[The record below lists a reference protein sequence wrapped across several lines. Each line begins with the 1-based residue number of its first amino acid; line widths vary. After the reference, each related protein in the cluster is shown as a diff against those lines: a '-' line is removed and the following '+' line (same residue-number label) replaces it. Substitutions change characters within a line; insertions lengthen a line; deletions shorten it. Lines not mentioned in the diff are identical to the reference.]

1 MGTAPKG
8 LGKGLEALFAQ
19 SGAYEG
25 HQDKLQ
31 LQMLHIDSLQ
41 PNPSQPRK
49 TFAQESLQELAQSIT
64 NQGLLQPILACRQ
77 PGDALYRIVAGE
89 RRWRACKLADLQQIP
104 VIVADLDPGQSMLL
118 GLIENLQREDLN
130 AIEAAQA
137 MGLVQTSLGLSQAE
151 LAQKLGKSR
160 PAVANTLRLLQLDT
174 EIQEA
179 VRQGDFSPG
188 QARALLAVQDKEQRL
203 ELFQISLQRQ
213 LSARKI
219 EQAAAFCK
227 HKGHLPEELAVQENE
242 AVQTKL
248 AEQDP
253 GFEQYKKMLQKT
265 FSKMYPARVRINGAM
280 HKGRISFQ
288 YTSRQE
294 LADLLQVLGMPEEL
308 ISRETNSR

>member
-1 MGTAPKG
+1 MGTTPRG

-19 SGAYEG
+19 SGAYDSQ
-25 HQDKLQ
+25 QDKLQ
-31 LQMLHIDSLQ
+31 LQILHIDSLQ

-49 TFAQESLQELAQSIT
+49 TFSQESLQELAQSIT
-64 NQGLLQPILACRQ
+64 HQGLLQPILACSQ
-77 PGDALYRIVAGE
+77 PGNALYQIVAGE
-89 RRWRACKLADLQQIP
+89 RRWRACKLAGLQQVP

-137 MGLVQTSLGLSQAE
+137 MSLVQTSLGLSQAE
-151 LAQKLGKSR
+151 LAQKLGISR

-174 EIQEA
+174 DIQEA
-179 VRQGDFSPG
+179 VRQGNFSPG
-188 QARALLAVQDKEQRL
+188 QARALLSVQDKELRL

-213 LSARKI
+213 LSARNI
-219 EQAAAFCK
+219 EQAASYCK
-227 HKGHLPEELAVQENE
+227 HKGHLPAELSVQDKHT
-242 AVQTKL
+242 VQHRV

-253 GFEQYKKMLQKT
+253 GFEQYKNILQKT
-265 FSKMYPARVRINGAM
+265 FSQLYPTRVRINGAM
-280 HKGRISFQ
+280 HRGRISFQ